1 MSVVTRIAEAR
12 AALREARRAGHRV
25 ALVPTMGGLHQGHLT
40 LASEARRHAGYVV
53 MSIFVNPLQFGPKE
67 DLRSY
72 PRDPAGDTTRAHGAG
87 VDLVFMP
94 DKAEM
99 YGKGSP
105 VVVTPRAAA
114 DMWEG
119 AIRPGHFEGVLTV
132 VAKLFNIVQ
141 PDIAVFGQKDIQ
153 QATLVEAMIRSLD
166 FPVELVVVP
175 TVRDSDGLAM
185 SSRNAYLS
193 ADDRVNALA
202 LSRAL
207 HAVEKAWRRGERN
220 TAILEQA
227 GRAVLRDVPAVATD
241 YFALVA
247 PGTLAAAT
255 SADEGTIVIVAARVG
270 TTRLIDNL
278 VLGYDED
285 SPRPPRV
292 ASAAAS
298 PEEAR

>member
-25 ALVPTMGGLHQGHLT
+25 ALVPTMGGLHQGHLA

-53 MSIFVNPLQFGPKE
+53 MSIFVNPLQFGPK
-67 DLRSY
+67 DDFRSY
-72 PRDPAGDTTRAHGAG
+72 PRDPSGDTTRAHGAG

-94 DKAEM
+94 DTEEM
-99 YGKGSP
+99 YGEGSP
-105 VVVTPRAAA
+105 VVVTPRAA

-141 PDIAVFGQKDIQ
+141 PDIAVFGRKDIQ

-193 ADDRVNALA
+193 ADDRVDALA

-207 HAVEKAWRRGERN
+207 RAVDKAWRRGERN

-270 TTRLIDNL
+270 PTRLIDNL
-278 VLGYDED
+278 ILGYDED
-285 SPRPPRV
+285 SPRPRV